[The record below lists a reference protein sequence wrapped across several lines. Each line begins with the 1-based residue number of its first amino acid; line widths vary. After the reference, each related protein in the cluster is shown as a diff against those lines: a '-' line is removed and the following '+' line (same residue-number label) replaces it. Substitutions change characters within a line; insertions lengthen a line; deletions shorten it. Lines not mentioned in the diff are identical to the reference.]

1 MARRE
6 SSQRQWRRMIC
17 RRCIA
22 AAVDQAFEAEKR
34 IPGMRRDHDK
44 PPIVGQHTARLGEP
58 RRLIRKM
65 FEHTDEQN
73 ELESIEAMHAKIR
86 CIVFSKLQA
95 HARGVP
101 PGARDH
107 GGADIDTDSTG
118 DDIGKV
124 KQDLPGAAAEIE
136 HARAMEVTANS
147 AEVLDARGKFRR
159 ACRYG
164 ALLRIPSVSDKI
176 ELPPRV
182 R

>member
-1 MARRE
+1 
-6 SSQRQWRRMIC
+6 MIR

-22 AAVDQAFEAEKR
+22 AAVNQAFEAEKR
-34 IPGMRRDHDK
+34 IPGMRRDHDE
-44 PPIVGQHTARLGEP
+44 PPIDGQHTARLGEP
-58 RRLIRKM
+58 RRLIGKM
-65 FEHTDEQN
+65 FEHADEQDK
-73 ELESIEAMHAKIR
+73 LKSIEAMHAKIR
-86 CIVFSKLQA
+86 RIAFAKLQA
-95 HARGVP
+95 HARSVP

-107 GGADIDTDSTG
+107 GWADIDTDSAS

-136 HARAMEVTANS
+136 HARTMEVTANS
-147 AEVLDARGKFRR
+147 AEVPDARGKFRR

-164 ALLRIPSVSDKI
+164 SLLRVPSVSDKI